1 MKKIIFSGLFM
12 SLTSM
17 VFGEFEGTN
26 ITKIKELDN
35 ISNPKLIIDA
45 KYSKAYTNIWMN
57 VYINESMKEIN
68 AYDYSKQMEIRLR
81 KVFDTNFEA
90 NLNVDRKFE
99 YLNIRKFSNA
109 YEFSNYNGNLRIAR
123 WGESYDI
130 TGNVKDENGKY
141 KYINLTVFK
150 RFSDEFS
157 FAINTGGL
165 NIYFDKYS
173 VNGNFDETVY
183 SKKIVSYIISMVL
196 TVEADNMGDKTRPED
211 KN

>member
-1 MKKIIFSGLFM
+1 
-12 SLTSM
+12 
-17 VFGEFEGTN
+17 
-26 ITKIKELDN
+26 
-35 ISNPKLIIDA
+35 
-45 KYSKAYTNIWMN
+45 
-57 VYINESMKEIN
+57 
-68 AYDYSKQMEIRLR
+68 
-81 KVFDTNFEA
+81 
-90 NLNVDRKFE
+90 
-99 YLNIRKFSNA
+99 
-109 YEFSNYNGNLRIAR
+109 IAR